1 MFLQSRQKLLP
12 FLSDARESA
21 TAAPCVLPPSLD
33 YPRRQEKGIM
43 YTLERQTTL

>member
-12 FLSDARESA
+12 FLLDARESA
-21 TAAPCVLPPSLD
+21 TAAVLPPSLD